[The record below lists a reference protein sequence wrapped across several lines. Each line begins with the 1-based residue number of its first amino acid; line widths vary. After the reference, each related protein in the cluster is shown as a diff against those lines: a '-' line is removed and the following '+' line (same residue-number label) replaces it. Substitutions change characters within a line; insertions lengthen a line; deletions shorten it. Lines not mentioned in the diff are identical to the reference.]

1 MKLNAEEIAF
11 FKKELVDRKIK
22 IENNLNITSG
32 EMNQMRSNE
41 LKDEG
46 DHAAMSLETAVD
58 NAIMSQQSEEL
69 AEIEDALD
77 RIEKT
82 TYGECE
88 MCGVDIN
95 IERLKV
101 KIFARYCI
109 SCREVIEKHGKS

>member
-1 MKLNAEEIAF
+1 MNLTVEEITF
-11 FKKELVDRKIK
+11 FKKELEDRKAK
-22 IENNLNITSG
+22 IEQNLNATSG
-32 EMNQMRSNE
+32 EMSQMRSNE

-58 NAIMSQQSEEL
+58 NAILTQQSQEL
-69 AEIEDALD
+69 KEIEDALD
-77 RIEKT
+77 RIKNN

-109 SCREVIEKHGKS
+109 SCREVVEKHDKS

>member
-1 MKLNAEEIAF
+1 MKLTEEEKAF
-11 FKKELVDRKIK
+11 FKKALEDRKAQ
-22 IENNLNITSG
+22 IENNLNATSG
-32 EMNQMRSNE
+32 EMSQRRRND

-58 NAIMSQQSEEL
+58 NAILTQQSQEL

-77 RIEKT
+77 RIEND

-101 KIFARYCI
+101 KNFARYCI
-109 SCREVIEKHGKS
+109 TCREVVEKL